1 MPEPDPR
8 TVRLVELREQ
18 LATLLSELRDLE
30 PGSPEQLE
38 ALERYGPVQAT
49 VLALAEELGA

>member
-18 LATLLSELRDLE
+18 LATLLSELRGLE

-38 ALERYGPVQAT
+38 ALERCKPVHAA

>member
-18 LATLLSELRDLE
+18 LET
-30 PGSPEQLE
+30 
-38 ALERYGPVQAT
+38 LERYEPVHAA
-49 VLALAEELGA
+49 VLALAEELGG

>member
-8 TVRLVELREQ
+8 TVRLAELREQ
-18 LATLLSELRDLE
+18 LATLLSKLRDLE

-38 ALERYGPVQAT
+38 ALKRYEPVHAA
-49 VLALAEELGA
+49 VLALADELGA

>member
-8 TVRLVELREQ
+8 NVRLVELREQ

-30 PGSPEQLE
+30 PGSPKQLE
-38 ALERYGPVQAT
+38 ALERYEPVHAA
-49 VLALAEELGA
+49 VLALAEDLGA

>member
-8 TVRLVELREQ
+8 NVRLVELREQ
-18 LATLLSELRDLE
+18 LATLLSKLQGLE

-38 ALERYGPVQAT
+38 ALKRYEPVHAA

>member
-8 TVRLVELREQ
+8 NVRLVELREQ
-18 LATLLSELRDLE
+18 LATLISELRDLE

-38 ALERYGPVQAT
+38 ALERYKPVHAA
-49 VLALAEELGA
+49 VVALAEELGA